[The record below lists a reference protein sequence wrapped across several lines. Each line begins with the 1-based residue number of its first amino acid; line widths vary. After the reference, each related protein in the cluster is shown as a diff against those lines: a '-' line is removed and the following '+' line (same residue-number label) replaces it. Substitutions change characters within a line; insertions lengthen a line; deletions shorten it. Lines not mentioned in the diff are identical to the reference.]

1 MKTTKMNKTV
11 DAFEIEIKRLLKKG
25 LSVKD
30 AVNEAYKKYPVMS
43 EIKKEIE
50 PQIISEMK
58 RGSSGNISLKTIKLA
73 SQLVW
78 SEDEL
83 TLSERTIKGEKEV
96 IKQVSNTIKNAIKKG
111 ESVQKTALALFDGYG
126 YGNIL
131 PTQEIPEFLKDLVN
145 TAKKT
150 DLTHKEIN
158 ALIRQVERQLKKVNV
173 TGMKIAYNKVKEAVK
188 TGCDR
193 VVEKAIYI
201 ATQERTRYFARRIA
215 RTELARAYVD
225 GVMGQWANDEDC
237 IAFKW
242 QTSSAHPHKDICD
255 LYANADLYG
264 MGKGVYPKDKVP
276 ILPVHP
282 NCMCHIRPLMQGSK
296 YIQGEEKEQI
306 QKGGMEYIN
315 GLNKHEQ
322 ERLLGVYGRLEV
334 LKKGNWTGKARN
346 YSKEYMKS
354 RISEVNNGAIY
365 GALNDKNDPTQERR
379 EAHAER
385 YYEFII
391 NIGEKSFVDKIS
403 KNSGFSKRFLSE
415 VFNHV
420 FIDKHHLCDGY
431 RKFDASYYM
440 SESFQRLL
448 AGNYNDNDIVLLRH
462 EHLERALEKRYNLT
476 YKEAH
481 KLAESKY
488 FYKRKG

>member
-43 EIKKEIE
+43 AIKKEIE

-58 RGSSGNISLKTIKLA
+58 RGSGGNISLKTIKLA

-158 ALIRQVERQLKKVNV
+158 ALTRQVERQLKKVNV

-188 TGCDR
+188 TGRDR

-215 RTELARAYVD
+215 RTELARAYAD
-225 GVMGQWANDEDC
+225 GVM
-237 IAFKW
+237 
-242 QTSSAHPHKDICD
+242 
-255 LYANADLYG
+255 
-264 MGKGVYPKDKVP
+264 
-276 ILPVHP
+276 
-282 NCMCHIRPLMQGSK
+282 
-296 YIQGEEKEQI
+296 
-306 QKGGMEYIN
+306 
-315 GLNKHEQ
+315 
-322 ERLLGVYGRLEV
+322 
-334 LKKGNWTGKARN
+334 
-346 YSKEYMKS
+346 
-354 RISEVNNGAIY
+354 
-365 GALNDKNDPTQERR
+365 
-379 EAHAER
+379 
-385 YYEFII
+385 
-391 NIGEKSFVDKIS
+391 
-403 KNSGFSKRFLSE
+403 
-415 VFNHV
+415 
-420 FIDKHHLCDGY
+420 
-431 RKFDASYYM
+431 
-440 SESFQRLL
+440 
-448 AGNYNDNDIVLLRH
+448 
-462 EHLERALEKRYNLT
+462 
-476 YKEAH
+476 
-481 KLAESKY
+481 
-488 FYKRKG
+488 